1 MSNTIIYI
9 YICIK
14 RFASDCLARLGV
26 IFLGFPFYPI
36 CRNHTYRL
44 ALQAGST
51 RTYIYN
57 VCMICKSYIIYIK
70 YMFNH
75 AKILMVLLLH
85 TIWNDPGLQDSDVIK
100 TLQGQLDKALQMIV
114 QLQKTNQLNGVSPA
128 GGAKPGPPSS
138 ATSTPSTTH
147 KGSAAKSSQKASP
160 MPQAGIASKIDLLFG
175 LEVWLFDPLLEWQ
188 V

>member
-1 MSNTIIYI
+1 MQLYHVKYHHIYI

-85 TIWNDPGLQDSDVIK
+85 TI
-100 TLQGQLDKALQMIV
+100 
-114 QLQKTNQLNGVSPA
+114 
-128 GGAKPGPPSS
+128 
-138 ATSTPSTTH
+138 
-147 KGSAAKSSQKASP
+147 
-160 MPQAGIASKIDLLFG
+160 
-175 LEVWLFDPLLEWQ
+175 
-188 V
+188 